1 MDGIITSSI
10 ETTTTSP
17 TMTSDPDH
25 DPASDPIPDRDHD
38 TDCDCDRDHD
48 PDHDPDP
55 DRDHDT
61 DRAPETNSDFHRY
74 FCFIPRMGHFPLAN
88 ASMEEI
94 RTYRGPGI
102 FWRSFQVLSVNDP
115 VS

>member
-1 MDGIITSSI
+1 MSEDGECVDGIITSSI

-25 DPASDPIPDRDHD
+25 DPASDPI
-38 TDCDCDRDHD
+38 
-48 PDHDPDP
+48 P